1 MTPLHVALRA
11 GHQECVMA
19 LVESMDIL
27 VNTADSNGQTP
38 LHVAAVMADDLSIP
52 LLLAAG
58 ALTDVKD
65 KKGKTPEEY
74 SKKRWDLYES
84 GCVGDW
90 ENDQFEKV
98 EKVMGKG
105 HWLKEID
112 GKRVWQEEVPST
124 NKSKA
129 SSPALELGGSGSD
142 CKRTKR
148 VAAIASCAFDEQG
161 TSSMTSSAELEGAAV
176 KSPASS
182 LPSSHLCRGFS
193 SRVRPCSPSDG
204 TDTLKA
210 SGAASAIGAE
220 GARHVPRSRK
230 SKAVQKVNA
239 GASSSA
245 PAPQAASA
253 FLMCFLCV
261 SQYSSSY

>member
-210 SGAASAIGAE
+210 SGAASAI
-220 GARHVPRSRK
+220 VK
-230 SKAVQKVNA
+230 
-239 GASSSA
+239 
-245 PAPQAASA
+245 
-253 FLMCFLCV
+253 
-261 SQYSSSY
+261 